1 MKEMEARFPAFLDNA
16 LSENP
21 TKGEF
26 FLPGVVDELIQEDK
40 AAVKVLKSTDR
51 WYGVTYK
58 EDKESVVSAIKS
70 MKENGI
76 YPEILWK

>member
-1 MKEMEARFPAFLDNA
+1 MGRTSAGHYRF
-16 LSENP
+16 
-21 TKGEF
+21 
-26 FLPGVVDELIQEDK
+26 DELLGIYAVNDERNGSKISCLQEDK